1 MTELTL
7 FHLPGACSRVTLTA
21 LEQVGLPYEDRMI
34 DLAKGQQY
42 SPDFLA
48 VNPRGKIPALLV
60 DGQLLAENAAI
71 LGYLHM
77 RWPQA
82 RLLPQAADSFESAR
96 QLADL
101 FWLSSFWHPT
111 VRALRMPV
119 RWTTGNPAPVKERGA
134 QLLAGP
140 LAAMDLRLRQQDWWY
155 GPDWSICDTYF
166 YWNYTT
172 AEEGGLLLQGMAG
185 IAAHRQR
192 IKAHPAFQRAIEREQ
207 EALARNADHAA

>member
-21 LEQVGLPYEDRMI
+21 LEQVGLPYQDRMI

-48 VNPRGKIPALLV
+48 LNPRGKIPALLV

-71 LGYLHM
+71 LSYLHM

-82 RLLPQAADSFESAR
+82 GLMPQAADSFASAQ

-119 RWTTGNPAPVKERGA
+119 RWTTGDPAPVQERGT

-140 LAAMDLRLRQQDWWY
+140 LAAMDQRLRQQDWWY
-155 GPDWSICDTYF
+155 GSDWSICDTYF

-172 AEEGGLLLQGMAG
+172 AEEGGLLLQDMAG
-185 IAAHRQR
+185 ISAHRQR
-192 IKAHPAFQRAIEREQ
+192 VKAHPAFQRAIVREQ
-207 EALARNADHAA
+207 AALARNADNAA